1 MYERILIPL
10 DGSQVAEKILPY
22 VEALADKFGSSV
34 TLLRALTPLD
44 AFITSTAAVP
54 IMGQAFPLYTAGDP
68 AELAEA
74 ERAQATDYLGKIA
87 KRLSK
92 RGIKVKQAQ
101 PEGAA
106 AEAIIEWAR
115 APGTDLIAM
124 TTHGRGGLGRVVMGS
139 VADEVIRN
147 TPCPVLL
154 VRASGDSIQETA
166 P

>member
-1 MYERILIPL
+1 MYERILVPL

-34 TLLRALTPLD
+34 TLLRAIAPLD

-54 IMGQAFPLYTAGDP
+54 IMGQAFPLYTVGDP

-106 AEAIIEWAR
+106 
-115 APGTDLIAM
+115 
-124 TTHGRGGLGRVVMGS
+124 
-139 VADEVIRN
+139 
-147 TPCPVLL
+147 
-154 VRASGDSIQETA
+154 
-166 P
+166 